1 MKNKFHSHFLAV
13 ALIAFIVQGLLGC
26 SFTEAMNKSTP
37 EPTIV
42 NIPNNQKPT
51 LISDQ
56 EGNGLATSAITLTP
70 SPMAHDLRMRVSII
84 EELSTDEIID
94 FVWAPDGTSF
104 AIAGRYNN
112 RFGIALFTLNS
123 EQPKWFVE
131 YGPIFGLAFTSDG
144 ENVVF
149 SWSIGFFNLS

>member
-70 SPMAHDLRMRVSII
+70 SPMAHD
-84 EELSTDEIID
+84 
-94 FVWAPDGTSF
+94 
-104 AIAGRYNN
+104 
-112 RFGIALFTLNS
+112 
-123 EQPKWFVE
+123 
-131 YGPIFGLAFTSDG
+131 
-144 ENVVF
+144 
-149 SWSIGFFNLS
+149 